1 MSKSAIKAL
10 TKAQE
15 IMATAGVEVNLVGY
29 IAIPELRKNWRSADQ
44 LAALIID
51 SAANAFGT
59 ENSTTFAAN
68 EFKDMADA
76 VERYI
81 NANLDDWT
89 QESFVSLEKTT
100 AGELRRLA
108 AQVALNVDFEA
119 REAAH
124 AVALAV
130 QHRRR
135 VAEYFMGLDY
145 AGRCAKLDAD
155 HAAARA
161 INESP
166 AMKDSVMLASI
177 TGWPVEFCAAELEAE
192 EGDFYAAL
200 SRLRAIEQ
208 DYRKTALKVCD
219 YADNAKKLFPVGY
232 RKQVFFNHLA
242 PYQQGFLMAMDHEEA
257 LATEKQMHQDEFFNA
272 TPMMRG
278 VWVNL
283 NHAEALEDDRQYQT
297 AIATIADSLM
307 HHSNPNN
314 LIWRGCSD
322 TVKAQIIK
330 HHHDEALRM
339 NASLDVTGTIEPPM
353 DIRVQLFPSAIE
365 LLQTHW
371 SSLNACQRSAVLA
384 LAHDAALEVN
394 RQLDE
399 LRDFTLID
407 GEK

>member
-29 IAIPELRKNWRSADQ
+29 IAIPALRKNWRSADQ

-68 EFKDMADA
+68 EFKGMADA

-119 REAAH
+119 REAAQ
-124 AVALAV
+124 AVAMEV

-135 VAEYFMGLDY
+135 VAEYFLGLDY

-155 HAAARA
+155 HEEALAMDAEMFETWNSLREDDA
-161 INESP
+161 P
-166 AMKDSVMLASI
+166 A
-177 TGWPVEFCAAELEAE
+177 
-192 EGDFYAAL
+192 
-200 SRLRAIEQ
+200 
-208 DYRKTALKVCD
+208 VCD
-219 YADNAKKLFPVGY
+219 YAGNTRAVLAEAY
-232 RKQVFFNHLA
+232 IRQVFFSGLEPHQKNFLISLA
-242 PYQQGFLMAMDHEEA
+242 HEEA
-257 LATEKQMHQDEFFNA
+257 LAIDKKMHQDEFFNA
-272 TPMMRG
+272 APMMQG

-283 NHAEALEDDRQYQT
+283 NHEEALEDDRQYQT

-322 TVKAQIIK
+322 TVKTQIIK

-353 DIRVQLFPSAIE
+353 DIRVQRFPSAIE
-365 LLQTHW
+365 ALQAHW
-371 SSLNACQRSAVLA
+371 SSLNACQRSAILA

>member
-15 IMATAGVEVNLVGY
+15 IMAIAGVEVNLVGY
-29 IAIPELRKNWRSADQ
+29 ISIPALRKNWRSADQ

-51 SAANAFGT
+51 SAANAFGI

-124 AVALAV
+124 AVALEV

-155 HAAARA
+155 HMEA
-161 INESP
+161 ILMNYDYESNQ
-166 AMKDSVMLASI
+166 
-177 TGWPVEFCAAELEAE
+177 LEA
-192 EGDFYAAL
+192 
-200 SRLRAIEQ
+200 LRGQPAP
-208 DYRKTALKVCD
+208 KVCD
-219 YADNAKKLFPVGY
+219 YAGNTRKFFPVGY
-232 RKQVFFNHLA
+232 RDQVFFNHLD
-242 PYQQGFLMAMDHEEA
+242 PYQQNFLMALAHEEA
-257 LATEKQMHQDEFFNA
+257 LAIDKQMHQDEFFNA
-272 TPMMRG
+272 APMMRG

-297 AIATIADSLM
+297 AIATIADSV
-307 HHSNPNN
+307 SNPSS
-314 LIWRGCSD
+314 LVWRGCSD

-353 DIRVQLFPSAIE
+353 DIRVQRFPAAIE
-365 LLQTHW
+365 ALQAHW
-371 SSLNACQRSAVLA
+371 SSLNACQRSAILA

-407 GEK
+407 GGK